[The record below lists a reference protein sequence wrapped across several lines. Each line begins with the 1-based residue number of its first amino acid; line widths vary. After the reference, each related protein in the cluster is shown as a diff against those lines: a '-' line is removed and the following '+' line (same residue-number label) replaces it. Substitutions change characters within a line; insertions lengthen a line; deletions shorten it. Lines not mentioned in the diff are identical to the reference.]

1 MFTNLKRILKFS
13 WHSFS
18 RSKGLGLQV
27 IFIMGIMVFFIL
39 LLFLSRGA
47 GQILFN
53 EIAKKVDISVYF
65 KSDASEQEILQI
77 KNRLSSLSNQV
88 KSIDYVSKEMALEIF
103 KANHQDDEF
112 YLKAIEEAKE
122 NPFLPY
128 LDIYSNDPNY
138 YGKVSDFLKE
148 PAMEDIVSRISYEQ
162 PKNKQAILRLS
173 EIGRA
178 VKTVGVAIV
187 IFLGFLVVIIT
198 SNIIKLTFIILKDEI
213 STMKLV
219 GASNWFIRVPFM
231 AQTFFYGLFAVFAVD
246 ILSGASLYFLSERA
260 LRWFSNFNFFTYF
273 INNFFIIFI
282 SQLAFVILLGVV
294 SAFLAMRKHL
304 KA

>member
-1 MFTNLKRILKFS
+1 MLIKLKRILKFG

-27 IFIMGIMVFFIL
+27 IFIMGTAVFFIL
-39 LLFLSRGA
+39 LLFLSGGA
-47 GQILFN
+47 GQVLFN

-77 KNRLSSLSNQV
+77 KNRLLLLSDEV

-103 KANHQDDEF
+103 KADHQDDEF

-122 NPFLPY
+122 NPFLPH
-128 LDIYSNDPNY
+128 LNIYSDNPSY

-148 PAMEDIVSRISYEQ
+148 PAMEDMVASISYEQ
-162 PKNKQAILRLS
+162 PKNKQAIIRLS
-173 EIGRA
+173 EITKT
-178 VKTVGVAIV
+178 VKTVGVAV
-187 IFLGFLVVIIT
+187 VVFLGFLIIIVT

-213 STMKLV
+213 GTMKLV

-231 AQTFFYGLFAVFAVD
+231 VQTFFYGLFAVFIID
-246 ILSGASLYFLSERA
+246 IFSGASLYFLSGRV
-260 LRWFSNFNFFTYF
+260 LRWFSNFNFFAYF
-273 INNFFIIFI
+273 VNNFFIIFI
-282 SQLAFVILLGVV
+282 FQLVFVVLFGLV
-294 SAFLAMRKHL
+294 SALLAMRKHL
-304 KA
+304 KI